1 MYITACI
8 LLVQLWVDICHS
20 CCPYYLPIHL
30 ALPLVLVFLII
41 LFPSSFS
48 HPYSFLMVKL
58 SLLLWDKDESQL
70 QAGTSFTPTL
80 TGHIR
85 TSVPS
90 MSIFHH
96 LKLQDSAASQ
106 MQAPNYHPL
115 IVLCLSSLSF
125 LDSVIH
131 GGSSDN
137 PLYVIH
143 TVDNMAK
150 VHRSNPKG
158 FINIS
163 CVTT

>member
-1 MYITACI
+1 
-8 LLVQLWVDICHS
+8 
-20 CCPYYLPIHL
+20 
-30 ALPLVLVFLII
+30 
-41 LFPSSFS
+41 
-48 HPYSFLMVKL
+48 MVKL

-163 CVTT
+163 YVTT